1 IVKGLTSEELEHYK
15 KAQERS
21 GLVYLSRIPPFMK
34 PHKIRHL
41 LSQYGHIGRIYLAPE
56 DEHARKR
63 RRRMGGNR
71 KLMFTEGWVEFKDK
85 GIAKQVA
92 KSLNAQPIGNG
103 HKRGFYQHDLWN
115 IKYLPKF
122 KWNHLTERIA
132 YERAARQQRMQTELE
147 QARRENK
154 LYLQNVERGQLLDTI
169 RTRKQER

>member
-1 IVKGLTSEELEHYK
+1 VVKGLSSEELERYR
-15 KAQERS
+15 KAQENS

-34 PHKIRHL
+34 PQKIRHL
-41 LSQYGHIGRIYLAPE
+41 LSQYGDIGRIYLAPE

-71 KLMFTEGWVEFKDK
+71 KLLFTEGWVEFLDK
-85 GIAKQVA
+85 RIAKQVA
-92 KSLNAQPIGNG
+92 RALNAQPIGT

-169 RTRKQER
+169 RARKHE